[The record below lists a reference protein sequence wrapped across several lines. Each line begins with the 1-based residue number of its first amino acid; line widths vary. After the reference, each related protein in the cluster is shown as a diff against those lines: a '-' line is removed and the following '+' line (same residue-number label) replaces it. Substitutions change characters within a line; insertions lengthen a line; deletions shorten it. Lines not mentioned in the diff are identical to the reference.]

1 MNLGEL
7 LLQWKAAIVGVGA
20 LAAATNA
27 TEHTIELRALMSAIN
42 SSLAFDLRCEVRERL
57 LDFIKR
63 NYPHSLPR
71 ARAELSELSTRVV
84 VDGEVPIDRAA
95 R

>member
-1 MNLGEL
+1 MKRILEASPRWDKKVCV
-7 LLQWKAAIVGVGA
+7 LQV
-20 LAAATNA
+20 TNA